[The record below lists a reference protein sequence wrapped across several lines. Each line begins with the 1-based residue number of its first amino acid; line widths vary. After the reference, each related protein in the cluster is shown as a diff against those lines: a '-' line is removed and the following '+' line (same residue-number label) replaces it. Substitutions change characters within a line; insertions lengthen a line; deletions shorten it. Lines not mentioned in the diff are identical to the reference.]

1 MKRVSADVRRKV
13 EAAREK
19 VEAQA
24 RKAKAAYDKLKEGY
38 NKVKGACK
46 AIISVVSLGKY
57 TYFHL
62 KKKNSCFKD
71 SVAEPNKRDLNSSTQ
86 KRVNVFVCFF
96 QNWFI
101 ISQSQTV

>member
-62 KKKNSCFKD
+62 KIKKILASKILWL
-71 SVAEPNKRDLNSSTQ
+71 SLIKET
-86 KRVNVFVCFF
+86 
-96 QNWFI
+96 
-101 ISQSQTV
+101 